1 LNDKAPPSGS
11 CKKIKKISKN
21 LLTNAKQCDIINTTN
36 EGNEGKPH
44 LIKKGNK
51 NKNEK
56 NTLLHT

>member
-1 LNDKAPPSGS
+1 MTRHPPSGS
-11 CKKIKKISKN
+11 CKKIKKILEN

-51 NKNEK
+51 KNEQD
-56 NTLLHT
+56 NLLHT

>member
-51 NKNEK
+51 KKE
-56 NTLLHT
+56 